1 MINRLWLDFN
11 LRVRLREAWQAREDW
26 ICPMG
31 ERIFSDS
38 EDCTPDTVL
47 RVALRC
53 LLGGGPDNAAKAVD
67 DWCRLAES
75 ARNVEDLGKAHIALS
90 GAGLVDST
98 LDDLNEAQRTKLA
111 SAIDGLMGFFFQTSP
126 GNPHSVANNWWAVT
140 HSALFCLACA
150 RQCLEVD
157 GGQAA
162 GRAAAEIEEWTWG
175 RLTPFLG
182 HFGPGGA
189 YHEGLGYMGYT
200 CANLLPAVH
209 LWQLR
214 NGSNILKFAPG
225 LEHMASLVFG
235 ASIEGPCLSDET
247 GVRSGSGRTLSWND
261 AGLGF
266 LQGSAPLL
274 AIALAPRGER
284 RPLRD
289 FWDRLAGHLRPDGG
303 DHEFSCALFFHL
315 VFYGFC
321 DGGDQRPRR
330 SVFDPLHGLWI
341 ARNRFQDGHD
351 AVAGAY
357 ACGYQPG
364 GHRQEDAGSIRFSA
378 LGWDWILG
386 GGQARAE
393 AEWQSRLVPSD
404 HSSNTGKRCGSVLH
418 ASDWGFGMDLRA
430 VHIAY
435 SERYVALNPEAEAQ
449 MAILDIVDDHRTD
462 RFWNWCLTFSPEMK
476 VSMGIDSFTLTAP
489 DGSLLTGV
497 FLLDRPVEI
506 QSKKMPDSRRT
517 FANGQKR
524 EYPGRP
530 FLKARFE
537 GPSLNILVSIKAVR
551 TGGAATRLAA
561 PGTLDLVGADGT
573 IWKRPFGVAIP
584 ATFEGRLRGLCK
596 FPEARNPQ

>member
-1 MINRLWLDFN
+1 MINRLWLDFD
-11 LRVRLREAWQAREDW
+11 LRLRLRQAWQAREDW
-26 ICPMG
+26 ISPMG

-38 EDCTPDTVL
+38 DERTPDTIL

-53 LLGGGPDNAAKAVD
+53 LLGGARDDLEKAVN
-67 DWCRLAES
+67 DWCLLAES
-75 ARNVEDLGKAHIALS
+75 CWTLEDLGKAHIALS

-98 LDDLNEAQRTKLA
+98 LDDLNATQRTKLA
-111 SAIDGLMGFFFQTSP
+111 SAFDGLMGSFFQTSP
-126 GNPHSVANNWWAVT
+126 GNPHSVVNNWWAVT

-157 GGQAA
+157 GGGAA
-162 GRAAAEIEEWTWG
+162 GRTAAEIEVWTWE

-214 NGSNILKFAPG
+214 NKSSILKSAPG
-225 LEHMASLVFG
+225 LAHMASLVFC
-235 ASIEGPCLSDET
+235 ASIEGPSLSDET
-247 GVRSGSGRTLSWND
+247 GVRTGFGRTLSWND

-274 AIALAPRGER
+274 SIALASREER

-289 FWDRLAGHLRPDGG
+289 FWDRLAGHLRPDGEV
-303 DHEFSCALFFHL
+303 DEFSCALFFHL
-315 VFYGFC
+315 VFYGVC
-321 DGGDQRPRR
+321 DAGGHSPRQ

-341 ARNRFQDGHD
+341 ARNRFQDCND

-357 ACGYQPG
+357 ACGYRPG

-386 GGQARAE
+386 GGQARGA

-404 HSSNTGKRCGSVLH
+404 HTSGTGKRCGSVLH
-418 ASDWGFGMDLRA
+418 ASDSVLGMDLRA
-430 VHIAY
+430 VHEAY
-435 SERYVALNPEAEAQ
+435 SERYVALNAEAGAQ
-449 MAILDIVDDHRTD
+449 MAVLDIVDDHRSD
-462 RFWNWCLTFSPEMK
+462 RHWNWCLTFSPEMRASLD
-476 VSMGIDSFTLTAP
+476 VDRFTLTAP
-489 DGSLLTGV
+489 DGCILTGV
-497 FLLDRPVEI
+497 FLLDRPVDMTLE
-506 QSKKMPDSRRT
+506 KMPDSQRT
-517 FANGQKR
+517 FANGQR
-524 EYPGRP
+524 RGYPGRP
-530 FLKARFE
+530 FLKARFD

-551 TGGAATRLAA
+551 SGDPATRLAL
-561 PGTLDLVGADGT
+561 PGTLDLAVADGT
-573 IWKRPFGVAIP
+573 LWQRPFGVAVP
-584 ATFEGRLRGLCK
+584 AFLEGRLRGLCK
-596 FPEARNPQ
+596 YPEARNP

>member
-1 MINRLWLDFN
+1 
-11 LRVRLREAWQAREDW
+11 
-26 ICPMG
+26 MG

-38 EDCTPDTVL
+38 EDCTPDTIL

-53 LLGGGPDNAAKAVD
+53 LLSGGLENAAKAVD

-75 ARNVEDLGKAHIALS
+75 SCNLEDLGKAHLALS

-98 LDDLNEAQRTKLA
+98 LGDLNATQRTKLA
-111 SAIDGLMGFFFQTSP
+111 SAIDGLMGSFFQISP
-126 GNPHSVANNWWAVT
+126 GNPHSVVNNWWAVT
-140 HSALFCLACA
+140 HSALFCLASA
-150 RQCLEVD
+150 RQCLEGK
-157 GGQAA
+157 GGGAA
-162 GRAAAEIEEWTWG
+162 GRTAAEIEVWTWE

-214 NGSNILKFAPG
+214 NGSSILRTAPG
-225 LEHMASLVFG
+225 LAHMASLVFC

-247 GVRSGSGRTLSWND
+247 GIRTGSGRTLSWND

-274 AIALAPRGER
+274 SIALASHEER
-284 RPLRD
+284 RPLRN
-289 FWDRLAGHLRPDGG
+289 FWDRLAGHLRPDGEV
-303 DHEFSCALFFHL
+303 DEFSSALFFHL
-315 VFYGFC
+315 VFYGVC
-321 DGGDQRPRR
+321 DGGDHRPRQ
-330 SVFDPLHGLWI
+330 SVFDPLHGMWI
-341 ARNRFQDGHD
+341 VRNRFQDCDD

-386 GGQARAE
+386 GGQARGA

-404 HSSNTGKRCGSVLH
+404 HSSKSGKRCGSVLH
-418 ASDWGFGMDLRA
+418 SSDSVFGMDLRA
-430 VHIAY
+430 VHVAY
-435 SERYVALNPEAEAQ
+435 SERYVALNPGAVAQ
-449 MAILDIVDDHRTD
+449 MAVLDIVDDHRTD

-476 VSMGIDSFTLTAP
+476 VSLQSESFTLTAP

-506 QSKKMPDSRRT
+506 ESGKMPGSHRT

-530 FLKARFE
+530 FLRARFV
-537 GPSLNILVSIKAVR
+537 GASLNILVSIKAVR
-551 TGGAATRLAA
+551 TGDAVTRLASL
-561 PGTLDLVGADGT
+561 GTLDLAGVDGT
-573 IWKRPFGVAIP
+573 LWQRPFGVAIP

-596 FPEARNPQ
+596 YPEARNP